1 MADAAYAAGLAL
13 MGASRFTVPRPFL
26 REHVHFLLGH
36 AHFRCLANLDLQVLL
51 PPSRQ
56 LELRNRGHEYELPRV
71 RTERFKRV
79 FVNRCLF
86 NFI

>member
-1 MADAAYAAGLAL
+1 
-13 MGASRFTVPRPFL
+13 MGENNYGSQPCSA
-26 REHVHFLLGH
+26 
-36 AHFRCLANLDLQVLL
+36 VLL

>member
-1 MADAAYAAGLAL
+1 MGENNNGSQPCPASFAASY
-13 MGASRFTVPRPFL
+13 
-26 REHVHFLLGH
+26 
-36 AHFRCLANLDLQVLL
+36 
-51 PPSRQ
+51 SRQ